1 MSKPKKLEYTT
12 YSLDLS
18 EYENNVSSILNNFAS
33 RGWTYVEGHVISY
46 EKQSMKE
53 FLMVFSRVKVDPKK
67 DKVILTDMMHYKPN
81 RISFWLT
88 LLTIAL
94 NIAMFIIIYKTNTSD
109 LAADPQL
116 GIDLLINVIFML
128 LCFLAAEKTKSYSR
142 SWGSISIAL
151 GIVQAIRIFWI
162 PLYYFLNHGINAGGF
177 AACVVFLVLGA
188 AALIVSGVFTL
199 FKCKIL
205 EEHEPLLK
213 KEEAKK
219 DVRT

>member
-1 MSKPKKLEYTT
+1 MSRPKKLEYTT

-18 EYENNVSSILNNFAS
+18 EYENNVSAILNNFAS
-33 RGWTYVEGHVISY
+33 RGWTFVEGHVISY

-53 FLMVFSRVKVDPKK
+53 FLMVFSRPLIDPKK
-67 DKVILTDMMHYKPN
+67 NKVMLIDMMHYKPN
-81 RISFWLT
+81 RVSFWLT

-116 GIDLLINVIFML
+116 GVDLLINVIFML
-128 LCFLAAEKTKSYSR
+128 LCFLAAEKTKNYDKR
-142 SWGSISIAL
+142 WGSISIVL
-151 GIVQAIRIFWI
+151 GIIQNLRIFWI

-177 AACVVFLVLGA
+177 AACVVLLVLGA
-188 AALIVSGVFTL
+188 VALVVSGIFTL
-199 FKCKIL
+199 AKCKTL
-205 EEHEPLLK
+205 AEHEPLLK
-213 KEEAKK
+213 KEEEKK

>member
-18 EYENNVSSILNNFAS
+18 EYENNVSAILNNFAS

-53 FLMVFSRVKVDPKK
+53 FLMVFSRPQVDPKK
-67 DKVILTDMMHYKPN
+67 NKVMLIDMMHYKPN
-81 RISFWLT
+81 RIAFWLT
-88 LLTIAL
+88 LLTIVL

-116 GIDLLINVIFML
+116 GVDLLINVVFML
-128 LCFLAAEKTKSYSR
+128 LCFLAAEKTKSYDR
-142 SWGSISIAL
+142 RWGSISIIL
-151 GIVQAIRIFWI
+151 GIIQTLRIFWI
-162 PLYYFLNHGINAGGF
+162 PLYYYLNHGINGGGF
-177 AACVVFLVLGA
+177 AACVVLLVLGA
-188 AALIVSGVFTL
+188 AALIVSGVITL
-199 FKCKIL
+199 FKAKTL
-205 EEHEPLLK
+205 EENEPLLK
-213 KEEAKK
+213 AEEAKK